1 MFEDTLD
8 LAENK
13 LLVLYI
19 FSKLEF
25 PISNIQVTQ
34 IVLENNLINYFTLQQ
49 YILELVSSDF
59 LNYSEETEKKR
70 LFISEKGNKVLSL
83 FQNRLSTNKKD
94 ILDDY
99 LKKQTENI
107 KKEISVTAEYTLGKS
122 NSFVVDLKASENDV
136 ILINLKLS
144 VESNKQAKAL
154 CARWKENSSELY
166 TKIKNLLTEN

>member
-1 MFEDTLD
+1 MFGDTLD

-19 FSKLEF
+19 FSKLKF

-59 LNYSEETEKKR
+59 LNYTTEEEKKR
-70 LFISEKGNKVLSL
+70 LFISEKGSRVLTL
-83 FQNRLSTNKKD
+83 FQNRLSNNKKS

-99 LKKQTENI
+99 LKMQTENI
-107 KKEISVTAEYTLGKS
+107 KKEISVTADYTLGKS
-122 NSFVVDLKASENDV
+122 NSFVVDLKASENDM
-136 ILINLKLS
+136 ILINVKLS
-144 VESNKQAKAL
+144 VASNKQAKVL
-154 CARWKENSSELY
+154 CAKWKENSSEIY
-166 TKIKNLLTEN
+166 NKIINLLIED

>member
-1 MFEDTLD
+1 MLGDSLD

-19 FSKLEF
+19 FSKLKF

-34 IVLENNLINYFTLQQ
+34 IILENNLINYFTLQQ

-59 LNYSEETEKKR
+59 LNYTTEDEKQR
-70 LFISEKGNKVLSL
+70 LFISEKGNKVLLL
-83 FQNRLSTNKKD
+83 FQNRLSSNKTA

-107 KKEISVTAEYTLGKS
+107 KKEISVTADYTLGKS
-122 NSFVVDLKASENDV
+122 NSFVVDLKTSENDM
-136 ILINLKLS
+136 ILVNVKLS
-144 VESNKQAKAL
+144 VSSNKEAKVL
-154 CARWKENSSELY
+154 CAKWKENSSELSS
-166 TKIKNLLTEN
+166 KILNLLIEK

>member
-1 MFEDTLD
+1 MFGDTFN

-19 FSKLEF
+19 FSKLNF

-34 IVLENNLINYFTLQQ
+34 IVLENNFINYFTLQQ

-59 LNYSEETEKKR
+59 LNYTKETEKQR
-70 LFISEKGNKVLSL
+70 LFISNQGNRVLSL
-83 FQNRLSTNKKD
+83 FQNRLSSNKKD

-107 KKEISVTAEYTLGKS
+107 KKEIEVTAEYTLGKS
-122 NSFVVDLKASENDV
+122 DSFVVDLMVSENE
-136 ILINLKLS
+136 IIIINLKLS
-144 VESNKQAKAL
+144 VASNKQAKFL
-154 CARWKENSSELY
+154 CAKWKENSSELY
-166 TKIKNLLTEN
+166 NKIINLLIED